1 MWPWCLRGCAISDIE
16 STTATEPGIVD
27 LVPIVASLPLESRN
41 LFYRIFHVD
50 RYMACLSHPPEMHP
64 WIIQQFGSEEAVRVQ
79 KLVKVTNRVTGE
91 GTLFNELR
99 ASRPMEESE
108 RLKMEALII
117 DESKN
122 DPLNEPEKYTPED
135 SFGRI
140 RGKYSITAANV
151 AKYDELHAIV
161 IFDHHNPLHF
171 DEERI
176 IDYLD
181 TGWRW
186 AQRAHQEEPEA
197 KYYLFIWNCLWK
209 AGASLHHG
217 HAQVM
222 LARGRHYA
230 KIEALRAA
238 AESYRKQ
245 YGASYFDDLYEAH
258 RMVGCGFEVEGV
270 RIMAYLTP
278 IKEKEIMLL
287 SPEFNLSLK
296 QRTYEMLS
304 CLRDSFQV
312 LSFNMALI
320 TPPLAPTEESWEGFP
335 VMTRIVDRGDPR
347 SRASDV
353 AAMELYAASVVAS
366 DPLRLARMTKGRCFL
381 GQH

>member
-1 MWPWCLRGCAISDIE
+1 VS
-16 STTATEPGIVD
+16 
-27 LVPIVASLPLESRN
+27 IVAALPQESRE
-41 LFYRIFHVD
+41 LFTRIFDVD
-50 RYMACLSHPPEMHP
+50 RYTACLSIPDEMHP
-64 WIIQQFGSEEAVRVQ
+64 WIVQQFGSLEAVRVQ
-79 KLVKVTNRVTGE
+79 KLVRVTNRITGD

-99 ASRPMEESE
+99 AYRPMEESE
-108 RLKMEALII
+108 RLKMEAVII
-117 DESKN
+117 DGSKD
-122 DPLNEPEKYTPED
+122 DPLNEPEKFTPED
-135 SFGRI
+135 TFGRI

-171 DEERI
+171 DRERI

-186 AQRAHQEEPEA
+186 SRRAHQDEPEA

-222 LARGRHYA
+222 LTKNRHYP
-230 KIEALRAA
+230 KIEALRQA
-238 AESYRKQ
+238 AEGYRRK
-245 YGASYFDDLYEAH
+245 YGSNYFDDLYEAH
-258 RMVGCGFEVEGV
+258 RMVGCGFDIDGI
-270 RIMAYLTP
+270 RIMAHLTP
-278 IKEKEIMLL
+278 IKEREIFMLA
-287 SPEFNLSLK
+287 PEFSLPLEE
-296 QRTYEMLS
+296 RVFEILS
-304 CLRDSFQV
+304 CLRDSFHV
-312 LSFNMALI
+312 LSFNLALI

-335 VMTRIVDRGDPR
+335 VMARIVDRGDPR

-366 DPLRLARMTKGRCFL
+366 DPLQMGRLLKGAVFP
-381 GQH
+381 G

>member
-1 MWPWCLRGCAISDIE
+1 M
-16 STTATEPGIVD
+16 
-27 LVPIVASLPLESRN
+27 VASLPLESRN
-41 LFYRIFHVD
+41 LFNRIFNVD
-50 RYMACLSHPPEMHP
+50 RYLACLSSPEEMHP
-64 WIIQQFGSEEAVRVQ
+64 WIIQQFGSLEAVQVQ
-79 KLVKVTNRVTGE
+79 EIVKVTNRITGE

-99 ASRPMEESE
+99 ASRPMDESE
-108 RLKMEALII
+108 RLKMQALIL

-122 DPLNEPEKYTPED
+122 DPLNDPEKFTPED

-171 DEERI
+171 DRERI

-186 AQRAHQEEPEA
+186 AQRAHQDEPDA

-222 LARGRHYA
+222 LGRGRHYP
-230 KIEALRAA
+230 KIEALRRA
-238 AESYRKQ
+238 AEGYRRE
-245 YGASYFDDLYEAH
+245 YGSNYFDDLYEVH
-258 RMVGCGFEVEGV
+258 RMVGCGFEIEGI
-270 RIMAYLTP
+270 RIMAYLAP
-278 IKEKEIMLL
+278 IKEKEIIIL

-296 QRTYEMLS
+296 ERIFEMLS
-304 CLRDSFQV
+304 CLRDSSQV
-312 LSFNMALI
+312 LSFHLALI

-347 SRASDV
+347 SRASDI

-366 DPLRLARMTKGRCFL
+366 DPLRLARMTRGRCFPSES
-381 GQH
+381 